1 MKHLLLASAL
11 LLSLGA
17 VTVPVSAEET
27 APAASPAAYQPD
39 PSLTNQKAK
48 YPSPSEVLPP
58 VPTPP
63 AEGIKDVEGFMA
75 YGKAL
80 DAYVKAA
87 QAYIDGATNDANDII
102 EKRNEAAKFA
112 QDAVNQY
119 NGFLDANAK
128 K

>member
-1 MKHLLLASAL
+1 MKQYILAAAL
-11 LLSLGA
+11 LLSLGTMA
-17 VTVPVSAEET
+17 MPVSAEER
-27 APAASPAAYQPD
+27 APAETQQAYQPD
-39 PSLTNQKAK
+39 PSLTNKKAD
-48 YPSPSEVLPP
+48 YPAPADVLPP

-63 AEGIKDVEGFMA
+63 AEGLKDVQGFMA

-102 EKRNEAAKFA
+102 EKRNEAAKSA
-112 QDAVNQY
+112 QDAVSQY
-119 NGFLDANAK
+119 NAFLDQNAK